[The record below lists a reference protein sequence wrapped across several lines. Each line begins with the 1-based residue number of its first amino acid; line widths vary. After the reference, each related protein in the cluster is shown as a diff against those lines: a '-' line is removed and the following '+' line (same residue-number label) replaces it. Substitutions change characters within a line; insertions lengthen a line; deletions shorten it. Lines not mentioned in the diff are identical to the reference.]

1 MPSLHV
7 LLDQVD
13 IAFDDERAVAWAG
26 LLLPATLAERLGS
39 SPRGRR
45 GGCLVS
51 PNLARQ
57 HAADL
62 RRTRF
67 AETASSW
74 LSH

>member
-1 MPSLHV
+1 LGF
-7 LLDQVD
+7 L
-13 IAFDDERAVAWAG
+13 VAEAG
-26 LLLPATLAERLGS
+26 AGHRQLEHCP
-39 SPRGRR
+39 
-45 GGCLVS
+45 VS

-67 AETASSW
+67 AETSCSW